1 MNRKRSLKANPP
13 TQSQSILIDYS
24 VTGAFLV
31 GLMGA
36 GHCIGMCGGLIGA
49 FSSKL
54 PAKPGQNQLATK
66 LTFLLTYN
74 AGRILSYGLAGALV
88 GGSASALGMLFDVD
102 TYLLALRT
110 LAGLMMIVTGLYIAQ
125 IWSGV
130 VQIERLGKF
139 IWRFISPLANK
150 VVPIKTMKNAFLGGM
165 LWGWLPCGLVYST
178 LTWAVAANSAQQG
191 GLIMLAFGLGT
202 LPALLSAGV
211 AANLLSQWVQTK
223 AVRLLSGLVLILF
236 GLQTLYI
243 AIAQL
248 N

>member
-1 MNRKRSLKANPP
+1 M
-13 TQSQSILIDYS
+13 IDYS

-36 GHCIGMCGGLIGA
+36 GHCIGMCGGLVGA
-49 FSSKL
+49 FSSQL
-54 PAKPGQNQLATK
+54 PRSAKQNQLA
-66 LTFLLTYN
+66 LQLRFLFTYN
-74 AGRILSYGLAGALV
+74 VGRILSYALAGALV
-88 GGSASALGMLFDVD
+88 GGSASALGMLFDMD
-102 TYLLALRT
+102 LYLITLR
-110 LAGLMMIVTGLYIAQ
+110 LIAGLMMVATGLYIAQ

-130 VQIERLGKF
+130 VQVERAGKL
-139 IWRFISPLANK
+139 IWRFLSPIASK
-150 VVPIKTMKNAFLGGM
+150 MVPVKTIPQAFIGGL

-178 LTWAVAANSAQQG
+178 LTWAVAANSASQG
-191 GLIMLAFGLGT
+191 AMIMASFGLGT

-211 AANLLSQWVQTK
+211 AANVFGRWVQNR
-223 AVRLLSGLVLILF
+223 AVRLVSGSILVIF

>member
-1 MNRKRSLKANPP
+1 M
-13 TQSQSILIDYS
+13 IDYS

-49 FSSKL
+49 FSSQL
-54 PAKPGQNQLATK
+54 PRSAKQNQLA
-66 LTFLLTYN
+66 LQLRFLFTYN
-74 AGRILSYGLAGALV
+74 LGRILSYALAGALV
-88 GGSASALGMLFDVD
+88 GGSASALGMLFDMD
-102 TYLLALRT
+102 LYLITLR
-110 LAGLMMIVTGLYIAQ
+110 LIAGLMMIVTGLYIAQ

-130 VQIERLGKF
+130 VQIERAGKF
-139 IWRFISPLANK
+139 IWRFLSPIASRM
-150 VVPIKTMKNAFLGGM
+150 VPVKTVPQAFVGGM

-178 LTWAVAANSAQQG
+178 LTWAVAANSASQG
-191 GLIMLAFGLGT
+191 AMIMTSFGLGT

-211 AANLLSQWVQTK
+211 AANVFGRWVQNRT
-223 AVRLLSGLVLILF
+223 VRFVSGSILVIF

-248 N
+248 S

>member
-1 MNRKRSLKANPP
+1 M
-13 TQSQSILIDYS
+13 IDYS

-49 FSSKL
+49 FSSQL
-54 PAKPGQNQLATK
+54 PRSAKQNQLA
-66 LTFLLTYN
+66 LQLRFLFTYN
-74 AGRILSYGLAGALV
+74 LGRILSYALAGALV
-88 GGSASALGMLFDVD
+88 GGSASALGMLFDMD
-102 TYLLALRT
+102 LYLITLR
-110 LAGLMMIVTGLYIAQ
+110 LIAGLMMVATGLYIAQ

-130 VQIERLGKF
+130 VQVERAGKL
-139 IWRFISPLANK
+139 IWRFLSPIASRM
-150 VVPIKTMKNAFLGGM
+150 VPVKTIPQAFIGGM

-178 LTWAVAANSAQQG
+178 LTWAVAANSASQG
-191 GLIMLAFGLGT
+191 AMIMASFGLGT

-211 AANLLSQWVQTK
+211 AANVFGRWVQNR
-223 AVRLLSGLVLILF
+223 AVRLVSGSILVIF

>member
-1 MNRKRSLKANPP
+1 
-13 TQSQSILIDYS
+13 
-24 VTGAFLV
+24 
-31 GLMGA
+31 MGA

-54 PAKPGQNQLATK
+54 PSKPGQNILATK
-66 LTFLLTYN
+66 LTFLLSYN
-74 AGRILSYGLAGALV
+74 AGRILSYSLAGALV
-88 GGSASALGMLFDVD
+88 GGSASVLGMLFELDL
-102 TYLLALRT
+102 YLLTLRVI
-110 LAGLMMIVTGLYIAQ
+110 AGVMMIVTGLYIAQ

-139 IWRFISPLANK
+139 VWRFVSPFASRVL
-150 VVPIKTMKNAFLGGM
+150 PIKTIKNAFVGGM

-191 GLIMLAFGLGT
+191 ALIMLAFGLGT

-211 AANLLSQWVQTK
+211 AANMLSQWTQTK
-223 AVRLLSGLVLILF
+223 AIRLVSGLILILF
-236 GLQTLYI
+236 GSHTLYI